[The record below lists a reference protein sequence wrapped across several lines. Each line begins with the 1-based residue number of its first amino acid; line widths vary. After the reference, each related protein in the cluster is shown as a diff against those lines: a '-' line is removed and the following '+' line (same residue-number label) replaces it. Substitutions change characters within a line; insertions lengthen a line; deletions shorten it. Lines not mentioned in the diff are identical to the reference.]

1 MKVRIYKSGG
11 STGRFISKLERFLPT
26 AAKGIQ
32 VDEMKQLKE
41 AIKYQLDDKNQSASS
56 IMLQLVRGGYDYGS
70 AKSLVDAA
78 EEELEESYYKKKRK
92 KDSIMDSEL
101 IPDEDELEDNSS
113 EEDDRKKRKELSRN
127 MQDDIAQTAQD
138 ASDDDSDDDQEY
150 DDMLN
155 EGSPY
160 DDNLATAAF
169 GMEVDDSKIQW
180 PGMFNDMSSFKN
192 GGAPNK
198 KKFINSTVKKL
209 MKAKAGM
216 ETDPTANQMPNPYGT
231 LDDPR
236 GVDLTPNKSIV
247 AAIKGTAQSF
257 VDEEAARKQAEEMY
271 NQQLGMPT
279 VEQGGAN
286 DWSTNLHNY
295 GEALDHMMPN
305 NNTTGYNTSF
315 SGDQM
320 AFGGT
325 RRVRRANKAFF
336 GSPTALPGATT
347 DYEFG
352 PLGGLKKG
360 RVEYDLGKLGQAL
373 KDNPQLASMLM
384 PQMGMGMP
392 RGGGLWNRWTSNNV
406 PQFNP
411 FGSYSSGY
419 SSYSGSSS
427 SSYGSPQSRL
437 KWATQT
443 VNNSADPSKNDEAN
457 KLKNNS
463 DLTNKRQKYQEYINW
478 WGAEPIKE
486 GISRQAPITFEEFVA
501 PDSTGMSE
509 YSYWSNKSV
518 PGSTPVGSVSSG
530 SNPNKDAAV
539 VSPVKSNYVAP
550 KKKSEKKQEAP
561 ISSNPV
567 GASVSP
573 AANWLSTEH
582 SKTLKPLDVPK
593 AKTYV
598 EDKDEDQ
605 GSGPGVWDYIKMGAQ
620 MLHPGMSF
628 PFAEGGFVDFERPD
642 LNRFVYGGDEYEYG
656 GGIRQFGPGGPNQV
670 DPNYRDA
677 GGRNYQDYI
686 NWQGAEKID
695 PKMSRQAPLSWA
707 DWKAEQ
713 EADKKPAGTTQGNT
727 GNTTYDQS
735 YFDNMFKNDPKFK
748 QGFEQFLQSKG
759 MPTNSQRQQQGKGN
773 VQWTNNQGT
782 PLVGTGPANRGFGS
796 GLLNAVGLNKDFK
809 AYYSPQGQITR
820 EMISQMMKNGTNK
833 VTETKFKDRGNRFN
847 PFDNKKVTEWE
858 VNPATG
864 QPVPVAPAPMG
875 PVNNP
880 AANNMAPTNNV
891 GPINTGENTGIDQTP
906 DDWQY
911 NQPAMDY
918 MNKSL
923 SIGQGNSQNNLS
935 SQDALSGVDGTQSTT
950 ANGSG
955 NQPNGTR
962 YVEGM
967 EIGRNQMLQTNTDAN
982 GNPMG
987 VDSKGRLVSSG
998 PQSSNNV
1005 GRNQMFQTNT
1015 DSEGNPM
1022 GVNNKG
1028 QLVSSGNTSPV
1039 PPPAPQPQPA
1049 GGGILNNVGPTNE
1062 MDDTGMAYGGYMRQG
1077 GYIPEYMVYGG
1088 YMPDYGYGGMMHYN
1102 PGGTVVGPNQD
1113 FSGVQQNNIAEDKDG
1128 NKIPDYLEL
1137 GKDPAMGADAN
1148 KAPSKYRLEE
1158 ENAWSFDPKKAGKA
1172 VDTGLTAFNELD
1184 KRVEFAKNR
1193 EQENSQFMYASDIDR
1208 QLAYRGV
1215 TDQEGVDKKVG
1226 YETGRTYTGKFGGA
1240 KMAKGGSTYAK
1251 GKVYSLTMDEIN
1263 EIKSR
1268 GGSVKFIK

>member
-1 MKVRIYKSGG
+1 
-11 STGRFISKLERFLPT
+11 
-26 AAKGIQ
+26 
-32 VDEMKQLKE
+32 
-41 AIKYQLDDKNQSASS
+41 
-56 IMLQLVRGGYDYGS
+56 
-70 AKSLVDAA
+70 
-78 EEELEESYYKKKRK
+78 
-92 KDSIMDSEL
+92 
-101 IPDEDELEDNSS
+101 
-113 EEDDRKKRKELSRN
+113 
-127 MQDDIAQTAQD
+127 
-138 ASDDDSDDDQEY
+138 
-150 DDMLN
+150 
-155 EGSPY
+155 
-160 DDNLATAAF
+160 
-169 GMEVDDSKIQW
+169 
-180 PGMFNDMSSFKN
+180 
-192 GGAPNK
+192 
-198 KKFINSTVKKL
+198 
-209 MKAKAGM
+209 
-216 ETDPTANQMPNPYGT
+216 
-231 LDDPR
+231 
-236 GVDLTPNKSIV
+236 
-247 AAIKGTAQSF
+247 
-257 VDEEAARKQAEEMY
+257 MY
-271 NQQLGMPT
+271 NQQFMQSPPPPMGMPT

-443 VNNSADPSKNDEAN
+443 VNNSADPSKNDEAGN
-457 KLKNNS
+457 LKNNS

-478 WGAEPIKE
+478 WGENAIGKD
-486 GISRQAPITFEEFVA
+486 ISGNDMSRGAPISFEEFVA

-550 KKKSEKKQEAP
+550 KKKSQKKPEAP

-567 GASVSP
+567 GAAVTP
-573 AANWLSTEH
+573 NVVIPKAAGA
-582 SKTLKPLDVPK
+582 PVVPK
-593 AKTYV
+593 AKTYIKD
-598 EDKDEDQ
+598 EDEDQ
-605 GSGPGVWDYIKMGAQ
+605 GSGPGVWDYIRMGAQ

-656 GGIRQFGPGGPNQV
+656 GGIRQFGPGGPNEV

-686 NWQGAEKID
+686 DWQGADAIGNDKFGN
-695 PKMSRQAPLSWA
+695 KMSRRAPQTYA
-707 DWKAEQ
+707 EWKAEQ

-759 MPTNSQRQQQGKGN
+759 MPTNSQRGSSNISQGDGMGGRDP
-773 VQWTNNQGT
+773 QGAMRWTNNQGT
-782 PLVGTGPANRGFGS
+782 PLVGMGPANRGFGS

-864 QPVPVAPAPMG
+864 QPVPAAGTQGSNAPGNNTSGYNPTAAGPGYSGYNADSDGDGVSDYLETPNPQDQKSSGTLGNNTGAPQVG
-875 PVNNP
+875 PQ
-880 AANNMAPTNNV
+880 NNM
-891 GPINTGENTGIDQTP
+891 
-906 DDWQY
+906 
-911 NQPAMDY
+911 
-918 MNKSL
+918 
-923 SIGQGNSQNNLS
+923 S
-935 SQDALSGVDGTQSTT
+935 SQGALSGVDGTQSTT
-950 ANGSG
+950 ANI
-955 NQPNGTR
+955 PNTGVNEDIPKDMYYQTAPGKG
-962 YVEGM
+962 VNSEG
-967 EIGRNQMLQTNTDAN
+967 A
-982 GNPMG
+982 
-987 VDSKGRLVSSG
+987 LVSERSPG
-998 PQSSNNV
+998 
-1005 GRNQMFQTNT
+1005 GMFQKLKETY
-1015 DSEGNPM
+1015 GN
-1022 GVNNKG
+1022 VKG
-1028 QLVSSGNTSPV
+1028 MLSGKRYD
-1039 PPPAPQPQPA
+1039 
-1049 GGGILNNVGPTNE
+1049 E
-1062 MDDTGMAYGGYMRQG
+1062 GGYV
-1077 GYIPEYMVYGG
+1077 PEYMAYGG

-1113 FSGVQQNNIAEDKDG
+1113 FAGVQQNNIAEDKDG

-1148 KAPSKYRLEE
+1148 KAPTKYRLEE
-1158 ENAWSFDPKKAGKA
+1158 ETAMSFDPKKAGKA
-1172 VDTGLTAFNELD
+1172 MDTSLTAFNELD

-1208 QLAYRGV
+1208 QLLSKGLG
-1215 TDQEGVDKKVG
+1215 DPNEGVWKQNIG
-1226 YETGRTYTGKFGGA
+1226 FESGRTYASKFGGA